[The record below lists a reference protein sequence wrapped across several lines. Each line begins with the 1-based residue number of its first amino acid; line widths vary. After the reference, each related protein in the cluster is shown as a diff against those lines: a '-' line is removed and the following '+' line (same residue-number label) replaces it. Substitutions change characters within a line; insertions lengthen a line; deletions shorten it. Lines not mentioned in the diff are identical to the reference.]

1 MISPSDSPA
10 ALIKELR
17 ANGFRVYAEGDK
29 LHVIPTKKLLPW
41 VSDTIAFNKWALI
54 ACLEREEHARQVKAM
69 EEIVREASQEM
80 DRLRRELGYAEQE
93 KTLMQIQIDC
103 LEMIA
108 QRARRTSKPALV
120 LDDNLLRQAIGL
132 THPDRHGNSQVANE
146 VTSALIKLRDQ
157 QREAS
162 RHA

>member
-1 MISPSDSPA
+1 
-10 ALIKELR
+10 LVR
-17 ANGFRVYAEGDK
+17 
-29 LHVIPTKKLLPW
+29 
-41 VSDTIAFNKWALI
+41 DTIAFNKWALI

-103 LEMIA
+103 LEIA
-108 QRARRTSKPALV
+108 QRALRTSKPALV
-120 LDDNLLRQAIGL
+120 LDEKTLTEAIGI
-132 THPDRHGNSQVANE
+132 THPDKNGNSE
-146 VTSALIKLRDQ
+146 VSNRVTAALIKLRHQ

>member
-1 MISPSDSPA
+1 MISRSDSPA
-10 ALIKELR
+10 DLIKELR
-17 ANGFRVYAEGDK
+17 ADGFRVYAEGDK

-41 VSDTIAFNKWALI
+41 VRDTIAFNKWALI

-103 LEMIA
+103 LEIA
-108 QRARRTSKPALV
+108 QRALRTSKPALV
-120 LDDNLLRQAIGL
+120 LDEKTLTEAIGI
-132 THPDRHGNSQVANE
+132 THPDKNGNSE
-146 VTSALIKLRDQ
+146 VSNRVTAALIKLRHQ

-162 RHA
+162 CHA